1 MSGDVSTTQSPSE
14 SPRGEA
20 GGLFTAFQ
28 EEQKLSRGRWVVAG
42 LAILMLAVIGAGF
55 WAVVKPGDTT
65 YRLMTPYGIKALR
78 GGMTAQQ
85 VVAELGEPIALEKDA
100 TGAECYRY
108 GRPTLAQ
115 PTFFIYSV
123 CYESGKLR
131 DVTSKQYQAWSVD
144 PEKGTFEA
152 PAEGTPAE
160 APPAAPQPA
169 SKG

>member
-1 MSGDVSTTQSPSE
+1 MSGDVSMSQSPSE

-28 EEQKLSRGRWVVAG
+28 EQQKVSRGRWVAAG

-55 WAVVKPGDTT
+55 WAVVKPDQAT
-65 YRLMTPYGIKALR
+65 YRLVTPFGIKALR
-78 GGMTAQQ
+78 GGMTTAQ

-115 PTFFIYSV
+115 PTFLVYSV
-123 CYESGKLR
+123 CYEGGKLR

-144 PEKGTFEA
+144 PEKGTFDA
-152 PAEGTPAE
+152 PAEGTPPGD
-160 APPAAPQPA
+160 APAPAPA